1 MSHENLLLTVN
12 SFVKFKYGEALLFV
26 STATKQ
32 QKKAH
37 KTNEYTIPITFYVVS
52 QQQNHIKN
60 HCYTRNSQTLY
71 K

>member
-12 SFVKFKYGEALLFV
+12 SFVKIQVWRSSFICFHRDKTTE
-26 STATKQ
+26 
-32 QKKAH
+32 KAH